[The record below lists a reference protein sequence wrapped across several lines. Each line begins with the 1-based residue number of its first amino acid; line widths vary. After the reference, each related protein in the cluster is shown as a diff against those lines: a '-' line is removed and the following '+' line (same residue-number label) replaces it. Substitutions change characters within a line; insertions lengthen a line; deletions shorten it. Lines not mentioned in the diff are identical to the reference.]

1 MKLKVETI
9 SMASGSFAAG
19 FTLIE
24 LLVAMALMAVIIPIA
39 VEGLRIATLAG
50 EVSQR
55 KELAARIA
63 DKVLNEA
70 IVSGQNQFSSSGDEQ
85 SAGYQFHW
93 TMKNQPW
100 DQLSGLATMSNP
112 TGVNQGVVNQNLIHE
127 VSVDVT
133 FAAQGRSFGVHLGT
147 LVNTSQ
153 Q

>member
-1 MKLKVETI
+1 M
-9 SMASGSFAAG
+9 AG
-19 FTLIE
+19 FTLVE
-24 LLVAMALMAVIIPIA
+24 VLVALVLMAVIVPIA
-39 VEGLRIATLAG
+39 MEGLRLATLAG

-70 IVSGQNQFSSSGDEQ
+70 IVSGQNQYASAGDEQ

-93 TMKNQPW
+93 QMKDQPFS
-100 DQLSGLATMSNP
+100 QLSNLQVTSNP
-112 TGVNQGVVNQNLIHE
+112 NGVNQNGVNQSIIHE

-133 FAAQGRSFGVHLGT
+133 FAAQGKNYDVLLST
-147 LVNTSQ
+147 LVNMSQ